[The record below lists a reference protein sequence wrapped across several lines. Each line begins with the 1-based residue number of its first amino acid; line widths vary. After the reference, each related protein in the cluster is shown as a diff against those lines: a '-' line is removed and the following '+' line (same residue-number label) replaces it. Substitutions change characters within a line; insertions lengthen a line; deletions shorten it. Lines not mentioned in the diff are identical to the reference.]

1 MKTFIE
7 ETLDTLLSNPD
18 FNFEKTTFILPSK
31 RAGSFLK
38 EKIKSKVHTTIF
50 MPEVLSTED
59 FIAQIT
65 QLIPLDNTGSIFEL
79 YQTYV
84 QTIDKEHQES
94 FDSFY
99 AWAQTLIYDFNEIDR
114 YLIDA
119 DHFFNYLSR
128 IQDINHWSKSENQTD
143 LVKNYLWFWKQLPEL
158 YKNFTHRII
167 EDGKAYQGLMYREAS
182 EKIVSYLEENT
193 QDYIFIGFNALNTA
207 EQKLIQY
214 ILKQN
219 RGKIFWDLDE
229 VFYQN
234 PNHEASLFVRNYVK
248 KWDYFKENPLK
259 DLPRNYEQ
267 LKNIQLTG
275 IPKNIGQAKYIAQ
288 ILKDLPAE
296 EIKQTAVVLNDEGLL
311 PVLLNSLPENVE
323 KINITMGLPLGDT
336 PLASLFESLFKIQE
350 REEDQLYFKWVL
362 EVLKHPFV
370 LQIFALESEQLQKE
384 IIASNL
390 VFINLNKIKS
400 VENSAFSEFLN
411 QAFQLHQSTKS
422 FIQAMLNIIQ
432 VLRGKEVDNYALET
446 EYLFHF
452 NALFVQLKN
461 ILEEQS
467 TVDHIKV
474 LYKIY
479 RDSLTTKSLDFA
491 GSPFDGLQLMGML
504 ETRVIDYKN
513 VILTSVNEGVLPAG
527 KSSNSFIPYDL
538 KKEYGLPTYKEKDAV
553 YTYHFYRLMQR
564 AENIHILYN
573 TEQDGL
579 NAGEKSRFIT
589 QLEVEKKL
597 ESTFVNPKVPSIS
610 SQLLEIE
617 KTPAVI
623 KKLEKQA
630 AYGFSP
636 SALTTYIRNPLDF
649 YKRYVLGIKEE
660 QEVEETV
667 AANTLGTIIHD
678 SLEQMF
684 LPFVGKEIC
693 KEDVEK
699 LVKTSDDEV
708 LKQFKKVYKNAPIH
722 KGKNLLIHE
731 VAKRY
736 LHNFF
741 QFQKNELTQHSVQI
755 ISLEAEEKIQVEIPQ
770 LQIPVF
776 IKGKVDRL
784 DSLDGIKRIIDYK
797 TGKVEAKDV
806 TIKDWDLLGIDY
818 KFSKAFQVLC
828 YAKMILKD
836 EDYDKAQGGIISF
849 KNLKSGFLELK
860 EGKETLISKETITQF
875 DEVLQNLILE
885 ILNPE
890 IPFKEKEV

>member
-7 ETLDTLLSNPD
+7 ETLDTLLSNPN

-119 DHFFNYLSR
+119 NHFFNYLSR

-167 EDGKAYQGLMYREAS
+167 GDGKAYQGLMYREAS

-267 LKNIQLTG
+267 AKNIQLTG

-336 PLASLFESLFKIQE
+336 PLASLFEGLFKIQE

-390 VFINLNKIKS
+390 VFISLDKIKS

-684 LPFVGKEIC
+684 LPFIGKEIC

-699 LVKTSDDEV
+699 LVKASDDEV
-708 LKQFKKVYKNAPIH
+708 LKQFKNVYKNAPIH

-770 LQIPVF
+770 LQTPVF

-797 TGKVEAKDV
+797 TGKVEARDV
-806 TIKDWDLLGIDY
+806 TIKDWDLLGTDY

-860 EGKETLISKETITQF
+860 EGKETLISKEMMIQF

>member
-59 FIAQIT
+59 FIAQVT

-158 YKNFTHRII
+158 YKSFTHRII

-182 EKIVSYLEENT
+182 EKIVSYLKENT

-267 LKNIQLTG
+267 PKNIQLTG

-384 IIASNL
+384 IIVSNL
-390 VFINLNKIKS
+390 VFISLDKIKS

-597 ESTFVNPKVPSIS
+597 ESTFVNPKVPSLS

-636 SALTTYIRNPLDF
+636 SALTIYIRNPLDF

-684 LPFVGKEIC
+684 LPFIGKEIC

-770 LQIPVF
+770 LQTPVF

-806 TIKDWDLLGIDY
+806 TIKDWDLLGTDY

-860 EGKETLISKETITQF
+860 EGKETLISKEMMIQF

>member
-158 YKNFTHRII
+158 YKNFTQRII

-182 EKIVSYLEENT
+182 EKIVFYLKENT

-267 LKNIQLTG
+267 PKNIQLTG

-390 VFINLNKIKS
+390 VFISLDKIKS

-684 LPFVGKEIC
+684 LPYVGKEIC
-693 KEDVEK
+693 KEDVER

-806 TIKDWDLLGIDY
+806 TIKDWDLLGTDY

-860 EGKETLISKETITQF
+860 EGKETLISKEMMIQF

-890 IPFKEKEV
+890 IPFKEKEI

>member
-158 YKNFTHRII
+158 YKNFTQRII

-182 EKIVSYLEENT
+182 EKIVFYLKENT

-267 LKNIQLTG
+267 PKNIQLTG

-390 VFINLNKIKS
+390 VFISLNKIKS

-660 QEVEETV
+660 QEVEEIV

-684 LPFVGKEIC
+684 LPYVGKEIC
-693 KEDVEK
+693 KEDVER

-806 TIKDWDLLGIDY
+806 TIKDWDLLGTDY

-860 EGKETLISKETITQF
+860 EGKETLISKEMMIQF

>member
-182 EKIVSYLEENT
+182 EKIVSYLKENT

-234 PNHEASLFVRNYVK
+234 PNHEASLFVCNYVK

-267 LKNIQLTG
+267 PKNIQLTG

-390 VFINLNKIKS
+390 VFISLDKIKS
-400 VENSAFSEFLN
+400 VDNSAFSEFLN

-422 FIQAMLNIIQ
+422 FIQSMLNIIQ

-479 RDSLTTKSLDFA
+479 RDSLTTKSLDYA

-806 TIKDWDLLGIDY
+806 TIKDWDLLGTDY

-860 EGKETLISKETITQF
+860 EGKETLISKEMMIQF
-875 DEVLQNLILE
+875 DEVLHNLILE

>member
-59 FIAQIT
+59 FIAQVT

-167 EDGKAYQGLMYREAS
+167 KDGKAYQGLMYREAS

-267 LKNIQLTG
+267 PKNIQLTG

-296 EIKQTAVVLNDEGLL
+296 EIKQTAVVLNDESLL

-384 IIASNL
+384 IIVSNL
-390 VFINLNKIKS
+390 VFISLDKIKS

-597 ESTFVNPKVPSIS
+597 ESTFVNPKVPSLS

-770 LQIPVF
+770 LQTPVF

-806 TIKDWDLLGIDY
+806 TIKDWDLLGTDY

-860 EGKETLISKETITQF
+860 QGKETLISNEMMIQF

>member
-84 QTIDKEHQES
+84 QTIDKEHLES

-182 EKIVSYLEENT
+182 EKIVSYLKENT

-267 LKNIQLTG
+267 PKNIQLTG

-390 VFINLNKIKS
+390 VFISLDKIKS
-400 VENSAFSEFLN
+400 VDNSAFSEFLN

-610 SQLLEIE
+610 SQLLQIE

-693 KEDVEK
+693 KEDVGK

-736 LHNFF
+736 LHNFL
-741 QFQKNELTQHSVQI
+741 QFQKKEIEQHSVQI

-770 LQIPVF
+770 LQTPVF

-806 TIKDWDLLGIDY
+806 TIKDWDLLGTDY

-860 EGKETLISKETITQF
+860 EGKETLISKEMMIQF

>member
-167 EDGKAYQGLMYREAS
+167 ENGKAYQGLMYREAS

-267 LKNIQLTG
+267 PKNIQLTG

-384 IIASNL
+384 IIVSNL
-390 VFINLNKIKS
+390 VFISLDKIKS

-660 QEVEETV
+660 QEVEEIV

-684 LPFVGKEIC
+684 LPYVGKEIC
-693 KEDVEK
+693 KEDVER

-806 TIKDWDLLGIDY
+806 TIKDWDLLGTDY

-860 EGKETLISKETITQF
+860 EGKETLISKEMMIQF

>member
-59 FIAQIT
+59 FIAQVT

-158 YKNFTHRII
+158 YKNFIHRII
-167 EDGKAYQGLMYREAS
+167 ENGKAYQGLMYREAS

-267 LKNIQLTG
+267 PKNIQLTG

-400 VENSAFSEFLN
+400 VENSAFSEFLD

-446 EYLFHF
+446 EYLYHF

-693 KEDVEK
+693 KKDVEK
-699 LVKTSDDEV
+699 LVKTSDNEV

-736 LHNFF
+736 LHNFL
-741 QFQKNELTQHSVQI
+741 QFQKKEIEQHSVQI
-755 ISLEAEEKIQVEIPQ
+755 ISVEAEEKIQVEIPQ
-770 LQIPVF
+770 LQTPVF

-806 TIKDWDLLGIDY
+806 TIKDWDLLGTDY

-860 EGKETLISKETITQF
+860 EGKETLISKEMMIQF
-875 DEVLQNLILE
+875 DEVLHNLILE

>member
-1 MKTFIE
+1 
-7 ETLDTLLSNPD
+7 
-18 FNFEKTTFILPSK
+18 
-31 RAGSFLK
+31 
-38 EKIKSKVHTTIF
+38 
-50 MPEVLSTED
+50 
-59 FIAQIT
+59 
-65 QLIPLDNTGSIFEL
+65 
-79 YQTYV
+79 
-84 QTIDKEHQES
+84 
-94 FDSFY
+94 
-99 AWAQTLIYDFNEIDR
+99 
-114 YLIDA
+114 
-119 DHFFNYLSR
+119 
-128 IQDINHWSKSENQTD
+128 
-143 LVKNYLWFWKQLPEL
+143 
-158 YKNFTHRII
+158 
-167 EDGKAYQGLMYREAS
+167 
-182 EKIVSYLEENT
+182 
-193 QDYIFIGFNALNTA
+193 
-207 EQKLIQY
+207 
-214 ILKQN
+214 
-219 RGKIFWDLDE
+219 
-229 VFYQN
+229 
-234 PNHEASLFVRNYVK
+234 
-248 KWDYFKENPLK
+248 
-259 DLPRNYEQ
+259 
-267 LKNIQLTG
+267 
-275 IPKNIGQAKYIAQ
+275 
-288 ILKDLPAE
+288 
-296 EIKQTAVVLNDEGLL
+296 
-311 PVLLNSLPENVE
+311 
-323 KINITMGLPLGDT
+323 
-336 PLASLFESLFKIQE
+336 
-350 REEDQLYFKWVL
+350 
-362 EVLKHPFV
+362 
-370 LQIFALESEQLQKE
+370 
-384 IIASNL
+384 
-390 VFINLNKIKS
+390 
-400 VENSAFSEFLN
+400 
-411 QAFQLHQSTKS
+411 
-422 FIQAMLNIIQ
+422 
-432 VLRGKEVDNYALET
+432 
-446 EYLFHF
+446 
-452 NALFVQLKN
+452 
-461 ILEEQS
+461 
-467 TVDHIKV
+467 

-684 LPFVGKEIC
+684 LPFVGKEIR
-693 KEDVEK
+693 KEDMEK
-699 LVKTSDDEV
+699 LVKASNDEV

-741 QFQKNELTQHSVQI
+741 QFQKNELEQHSVQI

-797 TGKVEAKDV
+797 TGKVEARDV
-806 TIKDWDLLGIDY
+806 TIKDWDLLGTDY

-849 KNLKSGFLELK
+849 KNLRSGFLELK
-860 EGKETLISKETITQF
+860 EGKETLISKEMMTQF

>member
-158 YKNFTHRII
+158 YKNFTQRII

-182 EKIVSYLEENT
+182 EKIVFYLKENT

-267 LKNIQLTG
+267 PKNIQLTG

-390 VFINLNKIKS
+390 VFISLDKIKS
-400 VENSAFSEFLN
+400 VDNSAFSEFLN

-684 LPFVGKEIC
+684 LPYVGKEIC
-693 KEDVEK
+693 KEDVER

-806 TIKDWDLLGIDY
+806 TIKDWDLLGTDY

-860 EGKETLISKETITQF
+860 EGKETLISKEMMIQF

>member
-119 DHFFNYLSR
+119 NHFFNYLSR

-234 PNHEASLFVRNYVK
+234 LNHEASLFVRNYVK

-259 DLPRNYEQ
+259 DLPKNYEQ
-267 LKNIQLTG
+267 PKNIQLTG

-390 VFINLNKIKS
+390 VFISLDKIKS
-400 VENSAFSEFLN
+400 VDNSAFSEFLN

-610 SQLLEIE
+610 SQFLEIE

-770 LQIPVF
+770 LQTPVF

-806 TIKDWDLLGIDY
+806 TIKDWDLLGTDY

-860 EGKETLISKETITQF
+860 EGKETLISKEMMIQF
-875 DEVLQNLILE
+875 DEVLHNLILE

>member
-84 QTIDKEHQES
+84 QTIDKEHQET

-158 YKNFTHRII
+158 YKKFTQRII

-214 ILKQN
+214 ILTQN

-267 LKNIQLTG
+267 PKNIQLTG

-390 VFINLNKIKS
+390 VFISLDKIKS
-400 VENSAFSEFLN
+400 VENSAFSEFLD

-432 VLRGKEVDNYALET
+432 VLRGKELDNYTLET

-467 TVDHIKV
+467 TVGHIKV

-491 GSPFDGLQLMGML
+491 GSPFEGLQLMGML

-597 ESTFVNPKVPSIS
+597 ESTFINPKVPSIS

-684 LPFVGKEIC
+684 LPFIGKEIC

-699 LVKTSDDEV
+699 LVKASDDEV
-708 LKQFKKVYKNAPIH
+708 LKQFKNLYKNAPIH

-741 QFQKNELTQHSVQI
+741 QFQKNELEQHSVQI

-806 TIKDWDLLGIDY
+806 TIKDWDLLGTDY

-860 EGKETLISKETITQF
+860 EGKETLISKKMLIQF

>member
-7 ETLDTLLSNPD
+7 ETLDHLLFNPSFD
-18 FNFEKTTFILPSK
+18 FSKTTFILPSK
-31 RAGSFLK
+31 RAGNFLK
-38 EKIKSKVHTTIF
+38 QVIKAKVHKTIF

-65 QLIPLDNTGSIFEL
+65 GLIPLDNTSSIFEL
-79 YQTYV
+79 YQTYKE
-84 QTIDKEHQES
+84 TIDKEHQES

-119 DHFFNYLSR
+119 DHFFSYLSR
-128 IQDINHWSKSENQTD
+128 IQDINHWSKGENQTD
-143 LVKNYLWFWKQLPEL
+143 LVKNYLWFWKQLPQL
-158 YKNFTHRII
+158 YKNFIERILV
-167 EDGKAYQGLMYREAS
+167 EGKAYQGLMYREAS
-182 EKIVSYLEENT
+182 EKIGTYLKETDQN
-193 QDYIFIGFNALNTA
+193 YIFIGFNALNNA
-207 EQKLIQY
+207 EQKLIQHV
-214 ILKQN
+214 LKEE
-219 RGKIFWDLDE
+219 RGEIFWDVDHA
-229 VFYQN
+229 FYHN
-234 PNHEASLFVRNYVK
+234 PNHEASLFIRNYVK
-248 KWDYFKENPLK
+248 NWDYFKENPLQE
-259 DLPRNYEQ
+259 LPKNYGKPKQIE
-267 LKNIQLTG
+267 LIG
-275 IPKNIGQAKYIAQ
+275 IPKNVGQAKYIAQ
-288 ILKDLPAE
+288 ILKELPPE
-296 EIKQTAVVLNDEGLL
+296 EIRQTAVVLNDEGLL
-311 PVLLNSLPENVE
+311 PVLLNSLPDNVE

-370 LQIFALESEQLQKE
+370 LQIFSSESEELQQK
-384 IIASNL
+384 IIESNL
-390 VFINLNKIKS
+390 VFIALDTIKDKKNT
-400 VENSAFSEFLN
+400 EFNEFLEI
-411 QAFQLHQSTKS
+411 AFHLHSSPQS
-422 FIQAMLNIIQ
+422 FIDAMIQ
-432 VLRGKEVDNYALET
+432 LIQILRGKEMKDYALET

-452 NALFVQLKN
+452 NQLFVQLKN
-461 ILEEQS
+461 ILQEQNP
-467 TVDHIKV
+467 VDHIKV

-479 RDSLTTKSLDFA
+479 RDSLSSQSLDFA

-527 KSSNSFIPYDL
+527 KSNNSFITYDL

-589 QLEVEKKL
+589 QLEVERKL
-597 ESTFVNPKVPSIS
+597 ESTFVNPRVPSIS
-610 SQLLEIE
+610 HHLIEIA
-617 KTPAVI
+617 KTPEVVQ
-623 KKLEKQA
+623 KLQKLA
-630 AYGFSP
+630 ARGFSP

-649 YKRYVLGIKEE
+649 YKRYVLGIKDE

-678 SLEQMF
+678 SLEHLF
-684 LPFVGKEIC
+684 LPFVGKEIR
-693 KEDVEK
+693 KEDIEK
-699 LVKTSDDEV
+699 LFKLSDAEV
-708 LKQFKKVYKNAPIH
+708 LKQFKNVYKNAPIH

-736 LHNFF
+736 LYNFL
-741 QFQKNELTQHSVQI
+741 QSQKKELEEHSVKI
-755 ISLEAEEKIQVEIPQ
+755 ISLEAEEKIELNIPQ
-770 LQIPVF
+770 LQVPVS

-784 DSLDGIKRIIDYK
+784 DSFDGITRIIDYK

-806 TIKDWDLLGIDY
+806 SLRAWEELGTDY

-828 YAKMILKD
+828 YAKMILKE

-849 KNLKSGFLELK
+849 KNLKSGFLPLK
-860 EGKETLISKETITQF
+860 EAGETLITAETMRKF
-875 DEVLQNLILE
+875 DEVLNDLIIE
-885 ILNPE
+885 ILNPD

>member
-119 DHFFNYLSR
+119 NHFFNYLSR

-182 EKIVSYLEENT
+182 EKIVSYLEEDI

-267 LKNIQLTG
+267 PKNIQLTG

-610 SQLLEIE
+610 SQFLEIE

-770 LQIPVF
+770 LQTPVF

-806 TIKDWDLLGIDY
+806 TIKDWDLLGTDY

-828 YAKMILKD
+828 YAKMILKE

-860 EGKETLISKETITQF
+860 EGKETLISKEMMIQF

>member
-84 QTIDKEHQES
+84 QTIDKEHLES

-167 EDGKAYQGLMYREAS
+167 ENGKAYQGLMYREAS

-248 KWDYFKENPLK
+248 KWDYFKKNPLK

-267 LKNIQLTG
+267 SKNIQLTG

-336 PLASLFESLFKIQE
+336 PLASLFESLFKLQE

-370 LQIFALESEQLQKE
+370 LQTFALESEQLQKE

-390 VFINLNKIKS
+390 VFISLDKIKS
-400 VENSAFSEFLN
+400 VENSAFSKFLN

-422 FIQAMLNIIQ
+422 FIQTMLNIIQ

-597 ESTFVNPKVPSIS
+597 ESTFVNPKVPSLS

-770 LQIPVF
+770 LQTPVF

-806 TIKDWDLLGIDY
+806 TIKDWDLLGTDY

-860 EGKETLISKETITQF
+860 EGKETLISKEMMIQF